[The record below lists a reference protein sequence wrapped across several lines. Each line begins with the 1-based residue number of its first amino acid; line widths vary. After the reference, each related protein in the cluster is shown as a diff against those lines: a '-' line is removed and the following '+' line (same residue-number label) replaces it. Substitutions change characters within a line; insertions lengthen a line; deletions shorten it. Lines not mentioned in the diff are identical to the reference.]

1 MAEFGSAEFFRS
13 LGQYVYAYIVD
24 GDWKYVGKGNGNRG
38 VQHIKTK
45 GYDVKDLYI
54 VARNLERFED
64 KQDWQSFLLESF
76 AITQFNPSDNSV
88 SGHYKECFV
97 MAKWSELFND
107 YVDAQYDNFAELP
120 EWYTANYNKLKG
132 RLNVL
137 ELKSDVTVV
146 WSTTRDKIQLNFFVD
161 NNGNPYD
168 VKFAIWAKGDALIKK
183 EQELYTFLEACGY
196 SKDNVT
202 KVGKRDFY
210 QIEPESIEE
219 VISILD
225 GFMS

>member
-1 MAEFGSAEFFRS
+1 
-13 LGQYVYAYIVD
+13 
-24 GDWKYVGKGNGNRG
+24 
-38 VQHIKTK
+38 
-45 GYDVKDLYI
+45 
-54 VARNLERFED
+54 
-64 KQDWQSFLLESF
+64 
-76 AITQFNPSDNSV
+76 
-88 SGHYKECFV
+88 

-196 SKDNVT
+196 SKDNIT